1 MSPTVL
7 WQVLAKVKKI
17 EMPGVL
23 VGLDAAAD
31 AGIFQL
37 REDLALVQT
46 VDFFTPIV
54 DDPYDYG
61 RIAAT
66 NSLSDVYVMG
76 GKPVTALNIAC
87 YPANGDPDQLA
98 AILNGGI
105 DQAAEAGV
113 AIIGGHT
120 VDDPEIKYG
129 LAVTGVVHPQQI
141 VHNHTAKVGDAL
153 VLTKPL
159 GTGILSTAVKRGLLP
174 EQAVRQLTES
184 MLQLNRAASEA
195 MIAVGAH
202 AATDITGFGLLGH
215 AYEMASASGVSFR
228 IEANAVPLLQEVL
241 HFAEQG
247 CIPGGNRNNWEF
259 VKDHVSSR
267 EGLDPLLL
275 KVLHDPQTAGGLL
288 VSLEPK
294 KVGEYLARL
303 DDQGVQVRRIGE
315 VVPRRQASVIVE

>member
-1 MSPTVL
+1 M
-7 WQVLAKVKKI
+7 LA
-17 EMPGVL
+17 
-23 VGLDAAAD
+23 GLDAAAD

-54 DDPYDYG
+54 DDPYDFG

-66 NSLSDVYVMG
+66 NSLSDVYTMG

-87 YPANGDPDQLA
+87 YPAPGDPEILA

-105 DQAAEAGV
+105 EQAAAAGV

-129 LAVTGVVHPQQI
+129 LAVTGIVHPQQI
-141 VHNHTAKVGDAL
+141 VHHHTAQIGDTL

-159 GTGILSTAVKRGLLP
+159 GTGILSTAVKRGLLSA
-174 EQAVRQLTES
+174 EGTRRLTES

-195 MIAVGAH
+195 MLAVGVH

-228 IEANAVPLLQEVL
+228 ISAGEVPLLPEVL
-241 HFAEQG
+241 HFAGQG
-247 CIPGGNRNNWEF
+247 CIPAGNRNNWEF
-259 VKDHVSSR
+259 VKDYVSVR
-267 EGLDPLLL
+267 EGLNPLLA

-288 VSLEPK
+288 VSLDQK
-294 KVGEYLARL
+294 KAGEYLSRLADNGVTARP
-303 DDQGVQVRRIGE
+303 IGAVLPAANVTL
-315 VVPRRQASVIVE
+315 VVD

>member
-1 MSPTVL
+1 
-7 WQVLAKVKKI
+7 
-17 EMPGVL
+17 MPGVL
-23 VGLDAAAD
+23 VGLEAAAD

-54 DDPYDYG
+54 DDPYDFG

-66 NSLSDVYVMG
+66 NSLSDVYAMG

-87 YPANGDPDQLA
+87 YPAKGDPDTLA

-105 DQAAEAGV
+105 DQAAAAGV
-113 AIIGGHT
+113 AVIGGHT
-120 VDDPEIKYG
+120 VDDPEIKFG
-129 LAVTGVVHPQQI
+129 LAITGVVHPKQI
-141 VHNHTAKVGDAL
+141 VHNHTAQAGDTL

-159 GTGILSTAVKRGLLP
+159 GTGILSTALKRGLLSDDGI
-174 EQAVRQLTES
+174 RRLTQC

-195 MIAVGAH
+195 MIEVGAH
-202 AATDITGFGLLGH
+202 AATDVTGFGLLGH
-215 AYEMASASGVSFR
+215 AHEMASASSVSFR
-228 IEANAVPLLQEVL
+228 IDANAVSLLPEVL

-259 VKDHVSSR
+259 VKDHAQIRAGVDS
-267 EGLDPLLL
+267 LLA

-288 VSLEPK
+288 VSLDAT
-294 KVGEYLARL
+294 KVNAYLSRVADHGVEAR
-303 DDQGVQVRRIGE
+303 QIGE
-315 VVPRRQASVIVE
+315 VIPREAVTIIVE

>member
-1 MSPTVL
+1 M
-7 WQVLAKVKKI
+7 
-17 EMPGVL
+17 L

-87 YPANGDPDQLA
+87 YPANGDPDTLA

-141 VHNHTAKVGDAL
+141 VHNHTAEVGDVL

-174 EQAVRQLTES
+174 EDGIRQLTAS

-215 AYEMASASGVSFR
+215 AYEMASASSVAFR
-228 IEANAVPLLQEVL
+228 VDAQAVPLLPEVL
-241 HFAEQG
+241 HFAEKG
-247 CIPGGNRNNWEF
+247 CIPAGNRNNWEF
-259 VKDHVSSR
+259 VKDYVSSR

-288 VSLEPK
+288 VSLESK
-294 KVGEYLARL
+294 KVGEYLGRL
-303 DDQGVQVRRIGE
+303 EEQGVQARQIGE
-315 VVPRRQASVIVE
+315 VLPRGAFTVSVE

>member
-1 MSPTVL
+1 VL

-17 EMPGVL
+17 NFPGVL
-23 VGLDAAAD
+23 VGLEAAAD

-37 REDLALVQT
+37 RDDLALVQT

-54 DDPYDYG
+54 DDPYDFG

-76 GKPVTALNIAC
+76 GKPITALNIAC
-87 YPANGDPDQLA
+87 YPAKGEPDILA

-105 DQAAEAGV
+105 DQAAAAGV
-113 AIIGGHT
+113 AVIGGHT
-120 VDDPEIKYG
+120 VDDPEIKFG

-141 VHNHTAKVGDAL
+141 VHNHTAQIGDAL

-159 GTGILSTAVKRGLLP
+159 GTGILSTAVKRGLLSD
-174 EQAVRQLTES
+174 EGIRRLTEN
-184 MLQLNRAASEA
+184 MLQLNRTASEA
-195 MIAVGAH
+195 MLAIGAH
-202 AATDITGFGLLGH
+202 AATDVTGFGLMGH
-215 AYEMASASGVSFR
+215 AYEMASASGVTFR
-228 IEANAVPLLQEVL
+228 IDANAVPLLPEVL

-259 VKDHVSSR
+259 VKEHAQVR
-267 EGLDPLLL
+267 EALNPLLV

-288 VSLEPK
+288 VSLAQN
-294 KVGEYLARL
+294 KVGEYLNQLA
-303 DDQGVQVRRIGE
+303 DQGVRARQIGE
-315 VVPRRQASVIVE
+315 VMPSGTATIIVE

>member
-1 MSPTVL
+1 
-7 WQVLAKVKKI
+7 
-17 EMPGVL
+17 MPGVL
-23 VGLDAAAD
+23 VGLEAAAD

-37 REDLALVQT
+37 RDDLALVQT

-54 DDPYDYG
+54 DDPYDFG

-76 GKPVTALNIAC
+76 GKPITALNIAC
-87 YPANGDPDQLA
+87 YPAKGEPDTLA

-105 DQAAEAGV
+105 DQAAAAGV

-120 VDDPEIKYG
+120 VDDPEIKFG

-141 VHNHTAKVGDAL
+141 VHNHTAQIGDAL

-174 EQAVRQLTES
+174 ENGIRQLTAS
-184 MLQLNRAASEA
+184 MLQLNRGASEA
-195 MIAVGAH
+195 MLAIGAH
-202 AATDITGFGLLGH
+202 AATDVTGFGLMGH
-215 AYEMASASGVSFR
+215 AYEMALASGVTFR
-228 IEANAVPLLQEVL
+228 LDAKAVPLLPEVL

-259 VKDHVSSR
+259 VKDHVQVR
-267 EGLDPLLL
+267 ESLNPMLV

-288 VSLEPK
+288 VSLAPNEAH
-294 KVGEYLARL
+294 EYLSRLADGGVQARL
-303 DDQGVQVRRIGE
+303 IGE
-315 VVPRRQASVIVE
+315 VLSRGPAVVMID

>member
-1 MSPTVL
+1 ML

-17 EMPGVL
+17 NFPGVL
-23 VGLDAAAD
+23 VGLEAAAD

-37 REDLALVQT
+37 RDDLALVQT

-54 DDPYDYG
+54 DDPYDFG

-87 YPANGDPDQLA
+87 YPAKGEPDILA
-98 AILNGGI
+98 AILNGGV
-105 DQAAEAGV
+105 DQAAAAGV

-129 LAVTGVVHPQQI
+129 LAVTGIVHPQQI
-141 VHNHTAKVGDAL
+141 VHNHTAQIGDAL

-159 GTGILSTAVKRGLLP
+159 GTGILSTAVKRGLLSD
-174 EQAVRQLTES
+174 ASIRQLTDS
-184 MLQLNRAASEA
+184 MLQLNRAASETMVA
-195 MIAVGAH
+195 MGVH
-202 AATDITGFGLLGH
+202 AATDVTGFGLLGH
-215 AYEMASASGVSFR
+215 AYEMASASGVTFR
-228 IEANAVPLLQEVL
+228 IEANAVPLLPEVL

-247 CIPGGNRNNWEF
+247 CIPGGNRNNAEF
-259 VKDHVSSR
+259 VQDHVQVR
-267 EGLDPLLL
+267 ESLPPLLV

-288 VSLEPK
+288 VSLEPG
-294 KVGEYLARL
+294 KVREYLDRL
-303 DDQGVQVRRIGE
+303 GEQGVVARQIGE
-315 VVPRRQASVIVE
+315 VIPPRTVNIIVE

>member
-1 MSPTVL
+1 VL

-17 EMPGVL
+17 DMPGVL
-23 VGLDAAAD
+23 VGLEAAAD

-54 DDPYDYG
+54 DDPYDFG

-76 GKPVTALNIAC
+76 GKPITALNIAC
-87 YPANGDPDQLA
+87 YPAKGEPDTLA

-105 DQAAEAGV
+105 DQAAAAGV

-120 VDDPEIKYG
+120 VDDPEIKFG
-129 LAVTGVVHPQQI
+129 LAVTGVVHPRQI
-141 VHNHTAKVGDAL
+141 VHNHTAQIGDAL

-159 GTGILSTAVKRGLLP
+159 GTGILSTAVKRGLLSS
-174 EQAVRQLTES
+174 EGIRRLTDS
-184 MLQLNRAASEA
+184 MLQLNRAACEA
-195 MIAVGAH
+195 MLAIGAH
-202 AATDITGFGLLGH
+202 AATDVTGFGLMGH
-215 AYEMASASGVSFR
+215 AYEMASASGVTFR
-228 IEANAVPLLQEVL
+228 LDANAVPLLPEVL

-259 VKDHVSSR
+259 VKDHVQVR
-267 EGLDPLLL
+267 ESLNPMLV

-288 VSLEPK
+288 VGLAQN
-294 KVGEYLARL
+294 KVSEYLSRL
-303 DDQGVQVRRIGE
+303 ADQGVTAWQIGE
-315 VVPRRQASVIVE
+315 VILSGAARLIVE

>member
-1 MSPTVL
+1 ML
-7 WQVLAKVKKI
+7 WQVLAKVKKVNF
-17 EMPGVL
+17 PGVL
-23 VGLDAAAD
+23 VGLEAAAD

-37 REDLALVQT
+37 RDDLALVQT

-54 DDPYDYG
+54 DDPYDFG

-76 GKPVTALNIAC
+76 GKPITALNITC
-87 YPANGDPDQLA
+87 YPAKGEPDILA
-98 AILNGGI
+98 AILNGGV
-105 DQAAEAGV
+105 DQAAAAGV

-141 VHNHTAKVGDAL
+141 VHNHTARMGDAL

-159 GTGILSTAVKRGLLP
+159 GTGILSTAVKRGLLS
-174 EQAVRQLTES
+174 EESIRRLTEN
-184 MLQLNRAASEA
+184 MLQLNRFASETMVA
-195 MIAVGAH
+195 MGAH

-215 AYEMASASGVSFR
+215 AYEMASASGMTFR
-228 IEANAVPLLQEVL
+228 IEANAVPLLPEVL

-247 CIPGGNRNNWEF
+247 CIPGGNRNNAEF
-259 VKDHVSSR
+259 VQAHVQVR
-267 EGLDPLLL
+267 ESLPPLLI

-288 VSLEPK
+288 VSLEPG
-294 KVGEYLARL
+294 KVHAYLDRLGEHGVMAR
-303 DDQGVQVRRIGE
+303 QIGE
-315 VVPRRQASVIVE
+315 VISAGKVDIIVE

>member
-7 WQVLAKVKKI
+7 WQVLAKVKKVN
-17 EMPGVL
+17 MPGVL
-23 VGLDAAAD
+23 VGLDLASD

-61 RIAAT
+61 RIAAA

-76 GKPVTALNIAC
+76 GRPLTALNITC
-87 YPANGDPDQLA
+87 YPAKGDPDQLA

-105 DQAAEAGV
+105 DQATAAGV

-129 LAVTGVVHPQQI
+129 LAVTGIVHPQQI
-141 VHNHTAKVGDAL
+141 IHNHTAKVGDAL

-159 GTGILSTAVKRGLLP
+159 GTGILSTAVKRGLLS
-174 EQAVRQLTES
+174 EATTRLLTET

-195 MIAVGAH
+195 MLAVGVH

-215 AYEMASASGVSFR
+215 AYEMASASGVTFL
-228 IEANAVPLLQEVL
+228 IEGEVVPLLPEVL
-241 HFAEQG
+241 YFAAQG
-247 CIPGGNRNNWEF
+247 CIPAGNRNNWEF
-259 VKDHVSSR
+259 VKSQTFVR
-267 EGLDPLLL
+267 EGFDPFLL
-275 KVLHDPQTAGGLL
+275 KALHDPQTSGGLL
-288 VSLEPK
+288 VSLAPK
-294 KVGEYLARL
+294 KVDEYLSRL
-303 DDQGVQVRRIGE
+303 ADQGVPARQIGK
-315 VVPRRQASVIVE
+315 VMPQSAFAVLVE

>member
-1 MSPTVL
+1 
-7 WQVLAKVKKI
+7 
-17 EMPGVL
+17 MPGVL
-23 VGLDAAAD
+23 VGMDAAAD

-66 NSLSDVYVMG
+66 NSISDVYVMG
-76 GKPVTALNIAC
+76 GRPLTALNIAC
-87 YPANGDPDQLA
+87 YPAKDDPDILA
-98 AILNGGI
+98 AILNGGV

-141 VHNHTAKVGDAL
+141 VHNHTAQVGDAL

-159 GTGILSTAVKRGLLP
+159 GTGILSTAVKRGLLSA
-174 EQAVRQLTES
+174 EGIRQLTAT
-184 MLQLNRAASEA
+184 MLQLNRAASETMVA
-195 MIAVGAH
+195 LGAH

-215 AYEMASASGVSFR
+215 AYEMAAASKVAFR
-228 IEANAVPLLQEVL
+228 LHAQAVPLLPEVIN
-241 HFAEQG
+241 FAAQG

-259 VKDHVSSR
+259 VKAHVTIQESVDS
-267 EGLDPLLL
+267 LLA

-288 VSLEPK
+288 VSLAPK
-294 KVGEYLARL
+294 SVSEYLGRL
-303 DDQGVQVRRIGE
+303 ADAGVQAWVIGE
-315 VVPRRQASVIVE
+315 VAPAGAKTVMVD

>member
-1 MSPTVL
+1 
-7 WQVLAKVKKI
+7 LAKVNKAD
-17 EMPGVL
+17 MPGVL
-23 VGLDAAAD
+23 VGLEAAAD

-54 DDPYDYG
+54 DDPYDFG

-66 NSLSDVYVMG
+66 NSLSDVYAMG
-76 GKPVTALNIAC
+76 GKPITALNIAC
-87 YPANGDPDQLA
+87 YPAKGDPDTLA

-105 DQAAEAGV
+105 DHAAAAGV
-113 AIIGGHT
+113 AVIGGHT
-120 VDDPEIKYG
+120 VDDPEIKFG

-141 VHNHTAKVGDAL
+141 VHNHTAQVGDVL

-159 GTGILSTAVKRGLLP
+159 GTGILSTAVKRGLLL
-174 EQAVRQLTES
+174 ETGIRQLTAS

-228 IEANAVPLLQEVL
+228 IEANAVPLLPEVL

-247 CIPGGNRNNWEF
+247 CIPAGNRNNWEF
-259 VKDHVSSR
+259 VKDHVQIRSGPDS
-267 EGLDPLLL
+267 LLV
-275 KVLHDPQTAGGLL
+275 KALHDPQTAGGLL
-288 VSLEPK
+288 VSLDRK
-294 KVGEYLARL
+294 KVSEYIARL
-303 DDQGVQVRRIGE
+303 ADHGVQAGQIGE
-315 VVPRRQASVIVE
+315 VLPLGAVAVMID